1 MCVNIFHEFS
11 STQVRKSNQRGMSE
25 CHIEKSAVEIAC
37 VGLERCNVPQ
47 RAPWTSLRTWVQ
59 LSRTH
64 IKKPGVVVCAF
75 ASSARQQR
83 QGDPSDILAAQS
95 AELLTPASVTDLV
108 SRDKAEHSR
117 KRRPLLAS
125 GFSVH
130 IHANPHP
137 HIQHIHHTAGRTEA
151 IMMRGWQCWVSYVG

>member
-37 VGLERCNVPQ
+37 VGLERCHVPQ

-75 ASSARQQR
+75 TSSARQQR
-83 QGDPSDILAAQS
+83 QGDPSDILAPQSSWVADSSFSDRPCLNRQGGAQQRKAS
-95 AELLTPASVTDLV
+95 IVNLWLQCAHTCKPTPTHTTHTP
-108 SRDKAEHSR
+108 HSR
-117 KRRPLLAS
+117 KNWSHNDVRVAHMS
-125 GFSVH
+125 GK
-130 IHANPHP
+130 
-137 HIQHIHHTAGRTEA
+137 
-151 IMMRGWQCWVSYVG
+151 

>member
-37 VGLERCNVPQ
+37 VGLERCHIPQ

-75 ASSARQQR
+75 TSSARQQR
-83 QGDPSDILAAQS
+83 QGDPSDILPPS
-95 AELLTPASVTDLV
+95 LLSCWLQFQWQTLSQQTRRSTVEKASIVSLWLQCAHTCKPTPTHTTHTT
-108 SRDKAEHSR
+108 HSR
-117 KRRPLLAS
+117 KNWSHNDARVAHMS
-125 GFSVH
+125 GK
-130 IHANPHP
+130 
-137 HIQHIHHTAGRTEA
+137 
-151 IMMRGWQCWVSYVG
+151 